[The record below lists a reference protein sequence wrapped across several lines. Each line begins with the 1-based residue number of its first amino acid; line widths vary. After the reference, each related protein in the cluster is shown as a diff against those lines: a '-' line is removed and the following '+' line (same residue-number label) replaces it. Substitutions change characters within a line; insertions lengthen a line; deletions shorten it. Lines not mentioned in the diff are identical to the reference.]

1 MHNETP
7 NNINSYRQ
15 IRRQKAAEQQQQK
28 QSPHQQSSQQ
38 QYSQQQS
45 NAASNNNNNTNNTL
59 VQPGFGVP
67 AFRPP
72 SRHRPRRP
80 PKTASG
86 VTRRRNFKKKST
98 SRRNNKSRDTF
109 GRSNL
114 DREYRQR
121 PSTAGGLG
129 GKNFNA
135 GDGLLQ
141 ITAMFPDKASRDA
154 VDPSIFNFSAL
165 PSKKLKNTS
174 SEFGG
179 GGGSN
184 RRSRGGGGGGLT
196 QNLGNGALQTSP
208 RNGTGGNGI
217 GSRPRMNRDQ
227 VGGTN
232 NNARNSR
239 GGNKSGGMQMNRGGY
254 KPSAPGGVPSGTN
267 GRSGG
272 RNSNGRSSNGKR
284 ISPRTQR
291 MNVRANAV

>member
-1 MHNETP
+1 MPNETP

-28 QSPHQQSSQQ
+28 QSPQQQS
-38 QYSQQQS
+38 SQQQS
-45 NAASNNNNNTNNTL
+45 NAASNNNNTNTNNTL

-86 VTRRRNFKKKST
+86 VTRRRNFKKNST

-165 PSKKLKNTS
+165 PSKNLKNTS
-174 SEFGG
+174 LGFGG

-196 QNLGNGALQTSP
+196 QNLGNGAMQTSP
-208 RNGTGGNGI
+208 RNGTGGTGGNGI

-227 VGGTN
+227 VGGAN

-239 GGNKSGGMQMNRGGY
+239 GGNKSGGMQMSRVGY
-254 KPSAPGGVPSGTN
+254 KPSAPGGVPGGTN